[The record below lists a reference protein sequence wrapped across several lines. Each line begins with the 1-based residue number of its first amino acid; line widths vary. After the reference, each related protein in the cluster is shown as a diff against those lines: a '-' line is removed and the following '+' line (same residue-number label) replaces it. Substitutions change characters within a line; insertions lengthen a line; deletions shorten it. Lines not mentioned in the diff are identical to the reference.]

1 MIANL
6 STDIHTPMVLDKLQK
21 EKEKERRDE
30 EGGEENEIG
39 DGKRARGRGI
49 CVEKQT

>member
-21 EKEKERRDE
+21 EKEKEKKI
-30 EGGEENEIG
+30 EGALIV
-39 DGKRARGRGI
+39 
-49 CVEKQT
+49 VELQAPLLFRS